1 VKRNFE
7 KRVAI
12 YHKHNVVI
20 TGGYVHERPK
30 KQKET
35 ISLSKTIQRE
45 TIEHSAAT

>member
-12 YHKHNVVI
+12 SHKHNVVI

-30 KQKET
+30 KQKEK
-35 ISLSKTIQRE
+35 ILLSETIQRA
-45 TIEHSAAT
+45 TKEHSAA